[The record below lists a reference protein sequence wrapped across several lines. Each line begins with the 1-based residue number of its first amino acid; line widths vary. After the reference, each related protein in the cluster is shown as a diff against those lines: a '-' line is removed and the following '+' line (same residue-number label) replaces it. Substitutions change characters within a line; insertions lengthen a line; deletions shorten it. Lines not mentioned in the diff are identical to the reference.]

1 MRSLQDTRV
10 NLKAKGYGVIVC
22 LPLLVAPCSFA
33 AKLSLEGTLTQ
44 GGLVQG
50 RAQPGARVELD
61 GRPVRVSRDGVFLL
75 GFARNAAPQSR
86 LSLTLP
92 DGTQETRTLAIAK
105 RKFKIQRID
114 GLPPQLV
121 TPKEEDL
128 ERIYAELALIV
139 KSRSRDD
146 ARTDFL
152 AGFIW
157 PVVGR
162 ITGVYGSQRILNGQ
176 PRQPH
181 YGVDVAG
188 TVGTPV
194 MAPADGLVT
203 LVHPDMYFTG
213 GTLVVDHGH
222 GLSSSFMHLSRI
234 LVKEGDRVRQGDPIA
249 EVGATGR
256 VTGPHL
262 HWGMNLFDRP
272 IDPQLLMQTP
282 LARNVSPPAEDKTA
296 PVVQATE
303 PDATAPPR

>member
-1 MRSLQDTRV
+1 MRSLSHTRMS
-10 NLKAKGYGVIVC
+10 LKTKCCGAAVC
-22 LPLLVAPCSFA
+22 VALLMAPCAFA
-33 AKLSLEGTLTQ
+33 AKLSLEGALTQ
-44 GGLVQG
+44 GGLAQG
-50 RAQPGARVELD
+50 RVQPGARVELD
-61 GRPVRVSRDGVFLL
+61 GRPVRVSKEGVFLL

-86 LSLTLP
+86 LLLTLP
-92 DGTQETRTLAIAK
+92 DGTQETRTLTIAK
-105 RKFKIQRID
+105 REFKIQRID
-114 GLPPQLV
+114 GLPPQMV

-152 AGFIW
+152 SGFIW
-157 PVVGR
+157 PLVGR

-188 TVGTPV
+188 AVGTPIV
-194 MAPADGLVT
+194 TPADGLVT

-222 GLSSSFMHLSRI
+222 GLSSSFMHLSRV
-234 LVKEGDRVRQGDPIA
+234 LVKEGDRVRQGEPVA

-262 HWGMNLFDRP
+262 HWGMNLFERP
-272 IDPQLLMQTP
+272 IDPQILMQSP
-282 LARNVSPPAEDKTA
+282 LARRVSPPAEDRTA
-296 PVVQATE
+296 PVMQATE